1 MHQATLRPD
10 LGVRL
15 IHCAAGKPYN
25 RASLM
30 ISKPV
35 VNKAQYTETEAAQ
48 QLGVSIEEF
57 RVLIRRHIVVDE
69 ADSGSFKL

>member
-1 MHQATLRPD
+1 
-10 LGVRL
+10 
-15 IHCAAGKPYN
+15 
-25 RASLM
+25 M

-69 ADSGSFKL
+69 ADSGNVPMTSFQPSDLLVLRLMRKAGGLSQVA

>member
-1 MHQATLRPD
+1 
-10 LGVRL
+10 
-15 IHCAAGKPYN
+15 
-25 RASLM
+25 M

-57 RVLIRRHIVVDE
+57 RLLIRRHIVVDE
-69 ADSGSFKL
+69 ADSSNVPMTSFQPSDLLVLRLMRKAGGLSQVA